1 MSVKDRS
8 NDYATF
14 GKPEDK
20 KQHNGKGPNSMERS
34 SSLDSI
40 QTTSALVAV
49 PEGTLES
56 NGAQPPKTR

>member
-1 MSVKDRS
+1 M
-8 NDYATF
+8 
-14 GKPEDK
+14 DK
-20 KQHNGKGPNSMERS
+20 KQHNGNGPNAMERS

-56 NGAQPPKTR
+56 NGSQPPKTR